1 FGKLEAVQQ
10 SKRSQ
15 VERFFAARSA
25 DVSVLAGNGTV
36 QAALQE
42 FTQAFRAGS
51 DDVGGARWQAA
62 AERFSPW
69 LADYRERYGYY
80 DLFLIS
86 AAGDVV
92 YTVAGESDLGANL
105 VTGPLASSG
114 LGRVYAKGR
123 EQPAIKDF
131 APYAPSNGDQAS
143 FIAAPVVQGGELLG
157 VVALQVPLAPIHDIV
172 QSREGLGR
180 TGETYLVGR
189 TAGVSSFRSDMLTMG
204 DGRYVVGH
212 PISTPYSEKAL
223 EGETVRHVYTD
234 SNGQLVLVKADPL
247 DLPGL
252 QWGIV
257 TKIDLKEVLTSDA
270 WAEGDLF
277 SRFTEH
283 YGYYDLFLIHPQG
296 EIFYSV
302 AQEADYGTNLVHGE
316 YSDSGLGRLF
326 RRVRET
332 GKFGF
337 RDFQPYAP
345 SNGAPAGFIAQP
357 VVVDGTVEMVVALQ
371 LPLEQIN
378 AIMQRRE
385 GMGSTGETYLVGPD
399 KRMRSD
405 SFLDP
410 QAHSVAASF
419 AGTVEA
425 NGVDS
430 EASRAALAGE
440 TGESIITDYNGNPV
454 LSAFTPVTFDTTT
467 WALLAEVDEAEAFGA
482 VNRLETLMAVVMGG
496 AAIAV
501 LFMALWVGRSI
512 ANPVGQALQVARTIA
527 SGDLTSRFEVT
538 RRDEIGEMLEAM
550 QNMND
555 RLRELVRGVRQD
567 SDAVSTASSEIAT
580 GSADLSQRTEEQASS
595 LEETASSMEEMTATV
610 KQNADN
616 AALADRLASEAKA
629 HADSGSEVI
638 SRTVTAMGE
647 ISESSRRIEKII
659 SVIDELAFQ
668 TNLLAL
674 NAAVEAARAGEQGR
688 GFAVVAGE
696 VRKLAQRSA
705 ESAGDIKSLINESVG
720 KAQEGS
726 RYVEESGLVL
736 EKILSSTGKV
746 SDLISEI
753 AQASLQ
759 QSSGIEQVNKAVMQM
774 DELTQQNAALVEQ
787 TAASAS
793 ALNDQSGNLRERMRV
808 FKVGD
813 DENPAG

>member
-1 FGKLEAVQQ
+1 
-10 SKRSQ
+10 
-15 VERFFAARSA
+15 
-25 DVSVLAGNGTV
+25 
-36 QAALQE
+36 
-42 FTQAFRAGS
+42 
-51 DDVGGARWQAA
+51 
-62 AERFSPW
+62 
-69 LADYRERYGYY
+69 
-80 DLFLIS
+80 
-86 AAGDVV
+86 
-92 YTVAGESDLGANL
+92 
-105 VTGPLASSG
+105 
-114 LGRVYAKGR
+114 
-123 EQPAIKDF
+123 
-131 APYAPSNGDQAS
+131 
-143 FIAAPVVQGGELLG
+143 
-157 VVALQVPLAPIHDIV
+157 
-172 QSREGLGR
+172 
-180 TGETYLVGR
+180 
-189 TAGVSSFRSDMLTMG
+189 
-204 DGRYVVGH
+204 
-212 PISTPYSEKAL
+212 
-223 EGETVRHVYTD
+223 
-234 SNGQLVLVKADPL
+234 
-247 DLPGL
+247 
-252 QWGIV
+252 
-257 TKIDLKEVLTSDA
+257 
-270 WAEGDLF
+270 
-277 SRFTEH
+277 
-283 YGYYDLFLIHPQG
+283 
-296 EIFYSV
+296 
-302 AQEADYGTNLVHGE
+302 
-316 YSDSGLGRLF
+316 
-326 RRVRET
+326 
-332 GKFGF
+332 
-337 RDFQPYAP
+337 
-345 SNGAPAGFIAQP
+345 
-357 VVVDGTVEMVVALQ
+357 
-371 LPLEQIN
+371 
-378 AIMQRRE
+378 
-385 GMGSTGETYLVGPD
+385 
-399 KRMRSD
+399 
-405 SFLDP
+405 
-410 QAHSVAASF
+410 
-419 AGTVEA
+419 
-425 NGVDS
+425 
-430 EASRAALAGE
+430 
-440 TGESIITDYNGNPV
+440 
-454 LSAFTPVTFDTTT
+454 
-467 WALLAEVDEAEAFGA
+467 
-482 VNRLETLMAVVMGG
+482 VVMGG